1 LGGAKPQSMQA
12 GAAMEVSYYNLSA
25 WYAHRA
31 DRAQSLFARWL
42 YGGMANICQWIAIRR
57 DPFR

>member
-1 LGGAKPQSMQA
+1 
-12 GAAMEVSYYNLSA
+12 MEVSYYNLSA

-31 DRAQSLFARWL
+31 DRAQSLFTRWL
-42 YGGMANICQWIAIRR
+42 YGGLANICQWIAMRR